1 MKKIISNYIIDDD
14 QNEQAKEKPISKVP
28 PIIKIPV
35 YQDEKVTIKSD
46 SDQSNKISEPI
57 IHLNRNNEGIVLSI
71 EVHCSCGEKILIKLD
86 Y

>member
-14 QNEQAKEKPISKVP
+14 PNEQTKEKPISKVP

>member
-1 MKKIISNYIIDDD
+1 MKKIISNYIIDNES
-14 QNEQAKEKPISKVP
+14 NEQINDKLISKVP

-35 YQDEKVTIKSD
+35 YQNDKVTIKSD

-71 EVHCSCGEKILIKLD
+71 EVHCTCGEKIIIKLD